1 MKRRLRFIGNNRE
14 TLTALE
20 LLTNTN
26 MVIYGTTLSVV
37 GTASGCNLIM
47 KIARDC
53 FGKNILP
60 TFYIKKLMIRR
71 ELEKIPEL

>member
-1 MKRRLRFIGNNRE
+1 
-14 TLTALE
+14 
-20 LLTNTN
+20 

-37 GTASGCNLIM
+37 GPASACNLVM
-47 KIARDC
+47 KIARNV

-60 TFYIKKLMIRR
+60 TYYIKQLMIRR